1 VDRGCGTK
9 ASVHAG
15 RAAVW
20 LDFMAEG
27 KIIRMPIASGATSA
41 YRRWQLCWGATPA
54 EVAGTLPGDDMC
66 PSPRVSFTRAI
77 TVSAR
82 PDEIWPW
89 LVQVGFGPDGRYAYD
104 VSDGPPADPT
114 RHHRLGTDTADESAA
129 AAAEPGSVPASTSG
143 RESGRPVLLHVSSFH
158 RPDWLLWETA
168 WGSWVWVLRPLDERS
183 TRLITRG
190 RQRQHIDPRLPRGVL
205 PTEDADFRLVRKM
218 LTGIKR
224 RSEAW
229 AAELAGQRPG
239 TG

>member
-1 VDRGCGTK
+1 
-9 ASVHAG
+9 
-15 RAAVW
+15 
-20 LDFMAEG
+20 MPEG

-77 TVSAR
+77 TISAR

-104 VSDGPPADPT
+104 VSTEPPADPT
-114 RHHRLGTDTADESAA
+114 RHHRLGTQATVESSAA
-129 AAAEPGSVPASTSG
+129 ASTIGRAGSG
-143 RESGRPVLLHVSSFH
+143 RSTVLHISSFQ
-158 RPDWLLWETA
+158 RPEWLLWETA
-168 WGSWVWVLRPLDERS
+168 WGSWVWVLRPIDERS

-190 RQRQHIDPRLPRGVL
+190 RQRQHIDPGLPPGVL

-229 AAELAGQRPG
+229 AAQFAGHDKGPG
-239 TG
+239 DAANGPASAAG

>member
-1 VDRGCGTK
+1 
-9 ASVHAG
+9 
-15 RAAVW
+15 
-20 LDFMAEG
+20 MAEG

-54 EVAGTLPGDDMC
+54 EVAGALPGDDMC

-114 RHHRLGTDTADESAA
+114 RHHRLGTEPTDESGLASL
-129 AAAEPGSVPASTSG
+129 PSTIGTGSG
-143 RESGRPVLLHVSSFH
+143 GRPAALHISSFQ
-158 RPDWLLWETA
+158 RPEWLLWETA
-168 WGSWVWVLRPLDERS
+168 WGSWVWVLRPIDERS

-190 RQRQHIDPRLPRGVL
+190 RQRQHIDPGLPRGVL
-205 PTEDADFRLVRKM
+205 PTEDADFRLVRMM

-229 AAELAGQRPG
+229 AAELGGHGSAFRDAE
-239 TG
+239 TDSAHSAD

>member
-1 VDRGCGTK
+1 
-9 ASVHAG
+9 
-15 RAAVW
+15 
-20 LDFMAEG
+20 
-27 KIIRMPIASGATSA
+27 MPIVSGATSA

-54 EVAGTLPGDDMC
+54 EVAEVLPGDDMC

-89 LVQVGFGPDGRYAYD
+89 LVQVGFGPDGRHAYD
-104 VSDGPPADPT
+104 VSTAPPADPT
-114 RHHRLGTDTADESAA
+114 RHGRLRSRAADDDSAPDSTIDRRNGA
-129 AAAEPGSVPASTSG
+129 RPA
-143 RESGRPVLLHVSSFH
+143 VLRISSFR
-158 RPDWLLWETA
+158 RPEWLLWETA

-190 RQRQHIDPRLPRGVL
+190 RQRQHIDPALPRGLL
-205 PTEDADFRLVRKM
+205 PTEDADFRLVRMM

-229 AAELAGQRPG
+229 AAELAGPG
-239 TG
+239 